1 MFSSLRSFRQ
11 RKYSLILLIGL
22 VLVAMSLS
30 SGVIQAQGTPSPAA
44 CAVTPNLLGG
54 QGFSVSGQGFSVS
67 GQGFSVSGQGFS
79 VSGQGFS
86 VSGQGFSVSGQS
98 VTFDPLAVAA
108 EIRDNPVPKGKW
120 VSDRLDFFVNH
131 LGFNTDSTA
140 IIIVDEFTGSDHPHG
155 ILVQQVVDD
164 SLNALKAVRS
174 DLKIASF
181 QIDINAITPKYNAD
195 AIANAISAKVTELTT
210 RAVNPYHRF
219 VLNMS
224 FGLISCTDPGPVI
237 NGTQLPAFDFD
248 QATQVV
254 AANNQATPTLAVS
267 PVLECVAR
275 VSSDDDDHHY
285 GGKSR
290 VSDKKHGDDSSYV
303 AYFGYQNDND
313 QLVKIAVGSYN
324 KFNTSTNLSQPAQ
337 FEPGR
342 QKFVFS
348 VKFSGSNLVW
358 SVKGPDGQTHTATAS
373 KYSTPCATPPP
384 APTQAVTPVVECVA
398 NVSSGV
404 YEAHFGYKN
413 PNALGTNIPLGT
425 KNKFTPTS
433 ADGKQVTTFVPGEH
447 KDVFKVSF
455 DGSNLSW
462 TLGTITVTANSS
474 SVACPVQQGFGI
486 NDYLTQNLGVP
497 NNLVSAYYDH
507 LADSVTADEFQSL
520 RMLLADYL
528 SDSADPSK
536 NFTLV
541 TVASSGNLR
550 PWLGNAPLAPASWKQ
565 TIAVGATLAD
575 TNSIWQFSQDANV
588 VAPGVG
594 YPMPDG
600 TFSAGT
606 SFAAPAF
613 SVLVGMCS
621 TVPSA
626 LHFDGKNPPLAL
638 DSAGNKILNNSIIGL
653 TNLTPFLCAPNS
665 NPTISPIGDQN
676 NKEGDTVS
684 LQVTAT
690 DPENNTLTY
699 DVLGLPPGLTFSK
712 TTGLISGKI
721 AANSAGTY
729 PVTVNVADNGTP
741 QGNAVAVKFN
751 WVVTSAQTG
760 IKIDI
765 RPYSSGNR
773 INLSSPG
780 FVAVAIFGSSTFD
793 ATLIDPA
800 TVTLAGAPAV
810 KVFGKFYTLTF
821 DLNRDGKIDRILW
834 FQANKLQLTATSTE
848 AVLLGKTVFGLAF
861 RGVDKVQ
868 IITPSAPHLVSPA
881 SGAIIKDWLV
891 KLVWSDDQD
900 WEDGDNVCYA
910 VQVSKSSSFSSM
922 VMGAIVVDRES
933 LTTIPLTNGTYY
945 WRVAFSDC
953 SINTLSPWS
962 EVWSFKVQR

>member
-1 MFSSLRSFRQ
+1 MFSSLRLFRQ
-11 RKYSLILLIGL
+11 RKYSLILLVGL
-22 VLVAMSLS
+22 VLAALSLS
-30 SGVIQAQGTPSPAA
+30 SGVIQAQEATSPAA

-67 GQGFSVSGQGFS
+67 EQGFSVSGQGFS

-98 VTFDPLAVAA
+98 VTFDPLAVAK

-120 VSDRLDFFVNH
+120 VSDRLNFFVNH
-131 LGFNTDSTA
+131 LGFNTDPTA
-140 IIIVDEFTGSDHPHG
+140 IIIIDEFTGSDHPHG
-155 ILVQQVVDD
+155 GLVQQVVDD
-164 SLNALKAVRS
+164 SLKALPS
-174 DLKIASF
+174 DLKIESF
-181 QIDINAITPKYNAD
+181 QIDINTITPKYNAD
-195 AIANAISAKVTELTT
+195 AIANAISAKVNELQT

-224 FGLISCTDPGPVI
+224 FGLISCTDPGPII
-237 NGTQLPAFDFD
+237 NGTQLPAFDFN

-254 AANNQATPTLAVS
+254 AANNLPNTTLAVK
-267 PVLECVAR
+267 PILECVDH
-275 VSSDDDDHHY
+275 VSNDEDNHY

-290 VSDKKHGDDSSYV
+290 VTDRRHDDNTNGGYI

-313 QLVKIAVGSYN
+313 QLVKIPVGTNN
-324 KFNTSTNLSQPAQ
+324 KFSTTTNVYQPAQ

-342 QKFVFS
+342 QKFVFA

-358 SVKGPDGQTHTATAS
+358 SLKGPDGQIRTVTAS

-384 APTQAVTPVVECVA
+384 APTQAITPVVECVA

-413 PNALGTNIPLGT
+413 PNAVGTNIPLGY
-425 KNKFTPTS
+425 KNKFTPSS

-462 TLGTITVTANSS
+462 TLGSITVTANSS
-474 SVACPVQQGFGI
+474 TVACPIQQGFGI

-507 LADSVTADEFQSL
+507 LADSVTTDEFQKL
-520 RMLLADYL
+520 RMLLGQYL

-536 NFTLV
+536 NFTAV

-550 PWLGNAPLAPASWKQ
+550 PWLGNAPLAPASWKE

-575 TNSIWQFSQDANV
+575 TNTIWQFSQDANV

-626 LHFDGKNPPLAL
+626 LHFDGTNPPLAL
-638 DSAGNKILNNSIIGL
+638 DAAGNKVLNNSIIGL
-653 TNLTPFLCAPNS
+653 TNLTPFSCAPNS
-665 NPTISPIGDQN
+665 NPTISPIGDQT

-684 LQVTAT
+684 LQVTAV

-699 DVLGLPPGLTFSK
+699 DVSGLPAGLTFSK

-729 PVTVNVADNGTP
+729 VVTVKVSDNGTP
-741 QGNAVAVKFN
+741 QGNAEPVSFN
-751 WVVTSAQTG
+751 WVVTAAQTG
-760 IKIDI
+760 VKIDI
-765 RPYSSGNR
+765 RPYSPSNR

-793 ATLIDPA
+793 ASLIDPA

-821 DLNRDGKIDRILW
+821 DINRDGKIDRILW
-834 FQANKLQLTATSTE
+834 FEAKKLQLTATSTE

-868 IITPSAPHLVSPA
+868 IVTPSAPHLVSPA
-881 SGAIIKDWLV
+881 TNTIVKNWLV
-891 KLVWSDDQD
+891 KLVWSDDQG
-900 WEDGDNVCYA
+900 WEDGDNVCYV
-910 VQVSKSSSFSSM
+910 VQISKSSSFSS
-922 VMGAIVVDRES
+922 VVQGAIVVDRQS
-933 LTTIPLTNGTYY
+933 VTTIPLTNGTYY
-945 WRVAFSDC
+945 WRVAYSDC
-953 SINTLSPWS
+953 AINTVSPWS
-962 EVWSFKVQR
+962 DAWSFKVQR